1 MTFSSSAHCSLGR
14 VALQTNLQQ
23 DIASFCDWSSRN
35 RMVLNTT
42 KTKSMRVTGKRLK
55 SQIYGS
61 GLDLQAGG
69 LAIEQVMHQKLLG
82 VQLTKNLPSKNILIN
97 FVRKLALKLAF

>member
-1 MTFSSSAHCSLGR
+1 MTFSSSAPCSLGT

-23 DIASFCDWSSRN
+23 DIASLCDWSSRN
-35 RMVLNTT
+35 RMVLNTS
-42 KTKSMRVTGKRLK
+42 KTKSMLVTGKRLK
-55 SQIYGS
+55 SQINRS

-69 LAIEQVMHQKLLG
+69 LAIEQVIHQKLLG

-97 FVRKLALKLAF
+97 FVRKLAPKLAF